1 MKISKKQIFSFLML
15 SFFTFVV
22 FVFQFSVPQANAQ
35 PIRETGLYQGQ
46 VGMDEI
52 QTAYGNQAPRDIRL
66 TVVEIIKWGLSL
78 LGLIFL
84 ILIIF
89 AGFKWMTSGG
99 NEEDIKKAQK
109 LLTNSIIGLIIILA
123 AWSITVYLIKVFRA
137 NIIEQTVD
145 SINVY

>member
-1 MKISKKQIFSFLML
+1 MKISKKQIFSFLIL
-15 SFFTFVV
+15 SFFTFLV
-22 FVFQFSVPQANAQ
+22 FVFQVSVPQVNAQ
-35 PIRETGLYQGQ
+35 PITETRLYQGQ

-52 QTAYGNQAPRDIRL
+52 QTAYGGQAPRDIRL

-123 AWSITVYLIKVFRA
+123 AWSITVYLIRVFRA